1 MLSRNH
7 IERIQG
13 EFVDTVVGRLG
24 SSFDV
29 IQGSEATIKKI
40 RRVAAKVPAISHT
53 LAEF

>member
-29 IQGSEATIKKI
+29 MGSEATIKKI